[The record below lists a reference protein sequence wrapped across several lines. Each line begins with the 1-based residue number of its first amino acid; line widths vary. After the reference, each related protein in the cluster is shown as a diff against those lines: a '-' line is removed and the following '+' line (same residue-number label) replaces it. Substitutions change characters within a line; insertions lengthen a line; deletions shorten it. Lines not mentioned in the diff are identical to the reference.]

1 MINLWLTSL
10 LSLLIAALFVP
21 FFKTKHKRA
30 MMWFSLVVLTFALIA
45 QILIARY
52 VYLNGSFF
60 YAFGGYQGGIGISFL
75 VDEFSVLI
83 ATFIISLTW
92 LIFIYGWANIKSDF
106 EKAETAR
113 YVNLIFIMIFSM
125 VSMVYTHDL
134 FNTYVFMEI
143 MSITTVAIISVKQK
157 KENYSAA
164 FRYLMLNEVGSLSF
178 LFGIGMLYMIG
189 GQLNISAVALVVQQ
203 GWPLYSWNIG
213 LALGLMILGLAIKS
227 AIYPM
232 HVWLPDAHGSAPS
245 TSSAILSSIVVK
257 VYLVVLIK
265 VIYRIF
271 GFGIVSFLGLNV
283 ILTVMAVLGMI
294 IGSLFAM
301 AQKDS
306 KRLLGYSS
314 VSQIGYIVL
323 GISLGTPLGL
333 YAAIFHIISHGILK
347 TSLFLSVG
355 SFISEKKIRKTHEF
369 RGLGVK
375 MPLATAVFTISS
387 LGMIGIPITSG
398 FIAKWQ
404 LGLALSEI
412 SWWLIGVVLLSSLL
426 NAIYYLPIIID
437 FYLKPNPENQ
447 IILTWDG
454 MPKRMAFI
462 LIFLALSGLT
472 MGLFPGLIETFI
484 ELAVSAI

>member
-1 MINLWLTSL
+1 MINLWMTSL
-10 LSLLIAALFVP
+10 LSLLVAALIVP
-21 FFKTKHKRA
+21 FFKTHHNRA
-30 MMWFSLVVLTFALIA
+30 MMLFSLVVLTFALIS
-45 QILIARY
+45 QVLIMRY
-52 VYLNGSFF
+52 VLLNGSFY
-60 YAFGGYQGGIGISFL
+60 YAFGGHQGPLGISFL

-92 LIFIYGWANIKSDF
+92 LIFIYGWANIKADF
-106 EKAETAR
+106 EKSETSR
-113 YVNLIFIMIFSM
+113 YVNLVFIMIFSM
-125 VSMVYTHDL
+125 VSMVYTNDL

-189 GQLNISAVALVVQQ
+189 GHLNMDAVALVIAQ
-203 GWPLYSWNIG
+203 GWPAYGWNIG

-271 GFGIVSFLGLNV
+271 GFSIVSTLGLHTLLMV
-283 ILTVMAVLGMI
+283 LAILGML

-301 AQKDS
+301 AQTDS

-375 MPLATAVFTISS
+375 MPLATGVFTISS

-412 SWWLIGVVLLSSLL
+412 SWWLIGVVLISSLM
-426 NAIYYLPIIID
+426 NAIYYLPIVID
-437 FYLKPNPENQ
+437 FYLKPNPEHQ
-447 IILTWDG
+447 VHWTWDG
-454 MPKRMAFI
+454 MPKRMAFV
-462 LIFLALSGLT
+462 LIVLALSGLT
-472 MGLFPGLIETFI
+472 FGLFPGLIETFI
-484 ELAVSAI
+484 EQAVAAL

>member
-1 MINLWLTSL
+1 MINLWLSSL
-10 LSLLIAALFVP
+10 LSLLVAALIVP
-21 FFKTKHKRA
+21 FFKTNHKTA
-30 MMWFSLVVLTFALIA
+30 MMWFSLFILTFALIA
-45 QILIARY
+45 QVLITRY
-52 VYLNGSFF
+52 VILNGSFF
-60 YAFGGYQGGIGISFL
+60 YAFGGHQGGLGISFL

-92 LIFIYGWANIKSDF
+92 LIFIYGWANIKADF

-189 GQLNISAVALVVQQ
+189 GHLNMSAVALVIQQ

-213 LALGLMILGLAIKS
+213 LALGLMILGLGIKS

-271 GFGIVSFLGLNV
+271 GFSIVSSLGLHV
-283 ILTVMAVLGMI
+283 LLTVLAVLGMI

-323 GISLGTPLGL
+323 GISLGTELGL

-387 LGMIGIPITSG
+387 LGMIGIPMTSG

-426 NAIYYLPIIID
+426 NAVYYLPIIID
-437 FYLKPNPENQ
+437 FYLKPNPEHQ
-447 IILTWDG
+447 TQLTWDG
-454 MPKRMAFI
+454 MPKRMAFV
-462 LIFLALSGLT
+462 LLFLALSGLT
-472 MGLFPGLIETFI
+472 IGLFPGLIQTFI
-484 ELAVSAI
+484 DLAVSVI

>member
-1 MINLWLTSL
+1 MINLWIISL
-10 LSLLIAALFVP
+10 LSLLVAALIVP

-30 MMWFSLVVLTFALIA
+30 MMWFSLTVLTFALIV

-52 VYLNGSFF
+52 VTLNGAFY
-60 YAFGGYQGGIGISFL
+60 YAFGGYESTLGISFL
-75 VDEFSVLI
+75 VDSFSVLI
-83 ATFIISLTW
+83 ATFIIGLTW
-92 LIFIYGWANIKSDF
+92 LIFVYGWANIKSDF
-106 EKAETAR
+106 EKSETAR
-113 YVNLIFIMIFSM
+113 YVNLVLIMIFSM
-125 VSMVYTHDL
+125 VSMVYTNDL

-189 GQLNISAVALVVQQ
+189 GQLNMEAVALVIEQ

-213 LALGLMILGLAIKS
+213 LALGLMILGIAIKS

-265 VIYRIF
+265 VLYRIF
-271 GFGIVSFLGLNV
+271 GFEIVASLGLDHL
-283 ILTVMAVLGMI
+283 LTLLAVLGMI

-323 GISLGTPLGL
+323 GISLGTTLGL
-333 YAAIFHIISHGILK
+333 YAALFHIISHGILK

-355 SFISEKKIRKTHEF
+355 SFISEKKLRKTHEF
-369 RGLGVK
+369 KGLGVK
-375 MPLATAVFTISS
+375 MPLATAVFTVSS

-412 SWWLIGVVLLSSLL
+412 SWFLIGVVLLSSLL
-426 NAIYYLPIIID
+426 NAVYYLPILID
-437 FYLKPNPENQ
+437 FYLKPNPEHQ
-447 IILTWDG
+447 TQLTWDG
-454 MPKRMAFI
+454 MPKRMAFV
-462 LIFLALSGLT
+462 LIFLALTGLT
-472 MGLFPGLIETFI
+472 IGLFPGLLESFI
-484 ELAVSAI
+484 QLAVAAL